1 VIRGR
6 LNKQIAAHLDIAEQ
20 TVKQHRGRVMEK
32 IGVRSV
38 PELVR
43 VCEAT
48 GLFAAMSIR
57 QRGTRRPDRPPG
69 AFRRAAGRSA
79 GYYPYRCAGRR

>member
-1 VIRGR
+1 MEHVIRGR
-6 LNKQIAAHLDIAEQ
+6 LNKQIAADLDIAEQ

-32 IGVRSV
+32 IGARSV

-48 GLFAAMSIR
+48 GLFA
-57 QRGTRRPDRPPG
+57 PDAAARAPG
-69 AFRRAAGRSA
+69 SH
-79 GYYPYRCAGRR
+79 